1 MPDVAPPALRA
12 RPGGSLQ
19 PYWEAS
25 RAPRYSLLFAL
36 PLLLLYESL
45 AAMLSGAGSAGVRNG
60 ADVLLQVAFEAVA
73 GQYAAVAF
81 AVVVVGTSVILV
93 LRDLRATGR
102 SLQGRIFVF
111 MLAESLALA
120 AIFGLVVGTATS
132 RLVGSLARLTLSPM
146 EQLDW
151 PVRLMV
157 SLGAG
162 LYEELLF
169 RVILVALLAAIAR
182 RIFGWRVRAA
192 GIFATLVGATVFST
206 FHYIGPYGDPFAV
219 QSFVFRL
226 LAGVAFSALYLL
238 RGFGI
243 VAWTHA
249 LYDVLLML

>member
-1 MPDVAPPALRA
+1 MTDLEPPSGRT
-12 RPGGSLQ
+12 RPAATVHQ
-19 PYWEAS
+19 YFEAS

-36 PLLLLYESL
+36 PLLLLYEAL

-102 SLQGRIFVF
+102 SLHARFFAF

-169 RVILVALLAAIAR
+169 RVILVAALAAIAR
-182 RIFGWRVRAA
+182 KVFGWRVRAA
-192 GIFATLVGATVFST
+192 GVFATLVGAIVFSA